1 MLSQECV
8 SEFRNVWLPH
18 MTDRGIDRLIDLL
31 EKDSPLLIH
40 GSFAKA
46 IPQGCLA
53 THVAW
58 NHPIT
63 EHLTM
68 EAGICWLNKVAGL
81 NPATS
86 LVIREWDKAA
96 RCDITLRQELLF
108 EMKEHRR
115 QRREAHETNFVD
127 QCNSRDE
134 QTFDL
139 IAM

>member
-1 MLSQECV
+1 MLSNECLN
-8 SEFRNVWLPH
+8 EFRNVWLPH
-18 MTDRGIDRLIDLL
+18 MTSEGIDRLIDLL

-40 GSFAKA
+40 GSFARA
-46 IPQGCLA
+46 VPQGCLA

-58 NHPIT
+58 NHPVT

-108 EMKEHRR
+108 EMKEFRRER
-115 QRREAHETNFVD
+115 QRRVQPNNKTCGIRTRVAEELVL
-127 QCNSRDE
+127 S
-134 QTFDL
+134 
-139 IAM
+139 